1 MYECL
6 EFVSSVSV
14 KCMRSMFESFGL
26 VYLLSVLRPGV
37 SFGAFVPVRWV
48 QRMSGRFVGV
58 CDTRSV
64 SLVNPLTV

>member
-1 MYECL
+1 
-6 EFVSSVSV
+6 
-14 KCMRSMFESFGL
+14 MRSMFESFEL

-48 QRMSGRFVGV
+48 HRMSGWFVGV